1 MIGKTSLHTSLA
13 LACFGLI
20 FRCGISASAV
30 AAEEARQEE
39 LSTRQHDVVI
49 YGGTSAGVIA
59 AVQASAMGKSVVL
72 VNHYRHLGGLTSS
85 GLGQTDSGREAV
97 IGGLSRGFYQRVR
110 EYYRDEDAWVHEDR
124 ADYLGLGRHLRPDDD
139 AQWGFEPRVA
149 ERIFHEMLDE
159 AGIPYE
165 PGEFLVRDNGRG
177 VRKEGNRIVAIVTE
191 SGNVYRGRMFI
202 DATYE
207 GDLMAEAGVSYIV
220 GREGNEVYGE
230 TLNGIQTG
238 RSHNHVFTHEGR
250 REPPRPLPPEARV
263 DPYVVP
269 GDPSTGLLAGVNADA
284 GGDDGEGDHR
294 VQSYCYRLCLTD
306 VRENQVPFDPP
317 PGYDEADF
325 ELLFR
330 MFEAGE
336 ERIPWLP
343 GRMPNRK
350 TDTNNRWAVSLN
362 LVGGADE
369 YPEAGYE
376 RRREIERKHEYWQRG
391 ILHSLAN
398 HPRVPGHVREEV
410 SRWGY
415 AADEF
420 TDKNHWPYAIYVR
433 VGRRMIGE
441 YVMTEHDCRRIRIA
455 PDPVGMGSYAM
466 DSHNVQ
472 RYVTP
477 EGYVQ
482 NEGNIEVPP
491 GGAYAI
497 SYRSIVPKRGEA
509 ENLLVPVAVSS
520 SHIAFGSIRMEPVFM
535 ILGQS
540 AATAAVFAIEGN
552 VPVQDVDYAKL
563 RLRLL
568 DDGQILEDPN
578 AVSGIRPESLYGI
591 VIDNTGARMS
601 GAWIA
606 STHTG
611 PFVGL
616 NYLHDQNSDKGNRF
630 VTYRATLPAPGRYEV
645 RLSYSAHANR
655 ASNVPV
661 TVHHANGRETVRV
674 NQRQTPPIA
683 NAFRSIGT
691 FAFGRE
697 AEVVIGNEDTDG
709 YVVADAVQF
718 LRVERQ
724 SR

>member
-1 MIGKTSLHTSLA
+1 M
-13 LACFGLI
+13 
-20 FRCGISASAV
+20 V
-30 AAEEARQEE
+30 
-39 LSTRQHDVVI
+39 
-49 YGGTSAGVIA
+49 A
-59 AVQASAMGKSVVL
+59 AVQAADMGKSVVL

-110 EYYRDEDAWVHEDR
+110 DYYRNEEAWVHETR
-124 ADYLGLGRHLRPDDD
+124 GDYLGLGRHLRPGDD
-139 AQWGFEPRVA
+139 AQWGFEPHVA
-149 ERIFHEMLDE
+149 ERLFHEMLDE
-159 AGIPYE
+159 AGIRYE
-165 PGEFLVRDNGRG
+165 PNEYLVRDNGRG
-177 VRKEGNRIVAIVTE
+177 VRTDGNRITSIMTE
-191 SGNVYRGRMFI
+191 SGNLYSGRMFI

-207 GDLMAEAGVSYIV
+207 GDLMAEAGVSYTV

-230 TLNGIQTG
+230 TLNGIQTAA
-238 RSHNHVFTHEGR
+238 SHNHVFTHEGR
-250 REPPRPLPPEARV
+250 RQPPQPLPSEARV

-269 GDPSTGLLAGVNADA
+269 GDPSSGLLPGVNPDA
-284 GGDDGEGDHR
+284 GGEDGQGDHR
-294 VQSYCYRLCLTD
+294 VQSYCFRLCLTD
-306 VRENQVPFDPP
+306 VPGNQVPFDPP

-350 TDTNNRWAVSLN
+350 TDTNNRWAVSMN

-369 YPEAGYE
+369 YPRAGYE
-376 RRREIERKHEYWQRG
+376 RRREIEKEHEYWQRG
-391 ILHSLAN
+391 IMHSLAH
-398 HPRVPGHVREEV
+398 HPRVPEHVREEV
-410 SRWGY
+410 GRWGY

-420 TDKNHWPYAIYVR
+420 TDNDHWPYAIYVR
-433 VGRRMIGE
+433 VGRRMVSD
-441 YVMTEHDCRRIRIA
+441 YVMTEHDCRRTRMA
-455 PDPVGMGSYAM
+455 SDPVGMGSYNM

-482 NEGNIEVPP
+482 NEGNIEVSP

-540 AATAAVFAIEGN
+540 AATAAVFAIEDD
-552 VPVQDVDYAKL
+552 VTVQDVEYPRL
-563 RLRLL
+563 RRRLL
-568 DDGQILEDPN
+568 DDGQVLEAPET
-578 AVSGIRPESLYGI
+578 AGGIDTGSLDGI
-591 VIDNTGARMS
+591 VIDNTEARIS
-601 GAWIA
+601 GAWTA

-611 PFVGL
+611 PFVGR
-616 NYLHDQNSDKGNRF
+616 NYFHDGNAGKGARS

-645 RLSYSAHANR
+645 RLSYSARNNR
-655 ASNVPV
+655 AGNVPV
-661 TVHHANGRETVRV
+661 AVHHAEGTATLRV
-674 NQRQTPPIA
+674 NQRRPAPIRDV
-683 NAFRSIGT
+683 FHSLGT
-691 FAFGRE
+691 FTFGRE
-697 AEVVIGNEDTDG
+697 ATVVIGTEGTDG
-709 YVVADAVQF
+709 YVIADSVQLLPVAGDES
-718 LRVERQ
+718 L
-724 SR
+724 